1 MAERETVIQLSD
13 EAKQYLSPAQPLV
26 PMIEDAYEIPVAK
39 VIRPWTEVESAK
51 YGIVGVPFDA
61 TTIFRRGSRFGPTSV
76 RDALQGCTSFN
87 PSLNVDIAEGG
98 PIADFGNVDV
108 MQTEYQET
116 WKRIETVMT
125 AIFKSGVT
133 PVVIGGDHGNTYPI
147 VRGLANAVNGPIGLI
162 LIDAHYDVRV
172 SHHGEVSSGVP
183 FRYLI
188 ERLESKQVSGKN
200 FVEIG
205 ITGWH
210 NSKTYRDWCEEQG
223 ITVIPAREVHRGNL
237 DDIVKRSLEIAG
249 KGTEAIWITLDIDAA
264 DVAYGPGTNAPA
276 IGGLTSPQIL
286 EMIYQFG
293 LDPKV
298 AGYDVMEVSPYLD
311 SHNMTSELAA
321 TSILD
326 FFAARELAK
335 QRTPAAAGSAKA

>member
-1 MAERETVIQLSD
+1 MQLSD
-13 EAKQYLSPAQPLV
+13 EAQRYLTPAQSLT
-26 PMIEDAYEIPVAK
+26 PMIEDPYETSVAK
-39 VIRPWTEVESAK
+39 VIRPASEVQSAQ

-76 RDALQGCTSFN
+76 REALQGCTSFN
-87 PSLNVDIAEGG
+87 PSLNVDVADGG
-98 PIADFGNVDV
+98 PIVDFGNVDV
-108 MQTEYQET
+108 LQTEYGET
-116 WKRIETVMT
+116 WRRTEAVMT
-125 AIFKSGVT
+125 AIFQSGVT
-133 PVVIGGDHGNTYPI
+133 PVVIGGDHGNTYPV
-147 VRGLANAVNGPIGLI
+147 VRGLANAMKGPIGLI

-188 ERLESKQVSGKN
+188 EKLEGQRITGKN
-200 FVEIG
+200 LVEIG

-223 ITVIPAREVHRGNL
+223 ITVIPAREVHRGNI
-237 DDIVKRSLEIAG
+237 DEIARRALEIAG

-276 IGGLTSPQIL
+276 IGGLTSHQIL
-286 EMIYQFG
+286 EMVYQFG

-298 AGYDVMEVSPYLD
+298 AGYDVMEVSPFLD

-326 FFAARELAK
+326 FFAARQLVDQKSGRSRSGEAVA
-335 QRTPAAAGSAKA
+335 TAGARV